1 MTSPGIAAT
10 GCMQAF
16 LPLRP
21 TIGGHHGLVLEK
33 GAQLA
38 HQQQLGGGVLR
49 GLIGECFARAR
60 HT

>member
-38 HQQQLGGGVLR
+38 HQ
-49 GLIGECFARAR
+49 
-60 HT
+60 